1 MCIDATKNQ
10 KDFFTNLNE
19 KHVTENKYFWKTIM
33 PFLLDKVQ
41 SSERIKL
48 VQEYRTLKR
57 LLWS

>member
-1 MCIDATKNQ
+1 MCIDATKSQ

-19 KHVTENKYFWKTIM
+19 KHVTENKYFWETIM

-41 SSERIKL
+41 SSERINL